1 MNIDADKLNE
11 LSQRSSFFEQA
22 SEVYGNDKL
31 ALADTILYSLHAKE
45 RNKRLNI
52 VKEALEWG
60 DAEANGIAGWIDS
73 LPAKEKDKIFGVVDS
88 NGNVTQEGT
97 RTLTRKIVEN
107 TNAERREGG
116 LNSREVYETL

>member
-1 MNIDADKLNE
+1 MR
-11 LSQRSSFFEQA
+11 QRSTFFEQA
-22 SEVYGNDKL
+22 SEVYDNDKL

-52 VKEALEWG
+52 VKGSGMG
-60 DAEANGIAGWIDS
+60 DAEANSIAGWIDS

-88 NGNVTQEGT
+88 NGNVTQEGI

-116 LNSREVYETL
+116 LIPEVYRPCNWSRI